1 MLAFVLGSL
10 SLSALISSVRAD
22 YSLEVAYQG
31 ESFFEGWDYWGNR
44 DNLTNG
50 ALLAALLRSP
60 RQLTLCSAAGAVY
73 YVAKGESSDFAY
85 TNSAGNAII
94 KVDNET

>member
-1 MLAFVLGSL
+1 MLAFVVGSL
-10 SLSALISSVRAD
+10 SLSALVSSVRAD

-31 ESFFEGWDYWGNR
+31 DSFFNGWDYWGNR

-50 ALLAALLRSP
+50 ESSLRSFATHQRADARRSP
-60 RQLTLCSAAGAVY
+60 GAVY
-73 YVAKGESSDFAY
+73 YVAQGESSDFAY